1 MRYRAERYTL
11 SLVFFFLYV
20 LFLSFLSNFSLSF
33 GRCRLGDKVNVICA
47 VGLGRTESCKKEVSK
62 ES

>member
-11 SLVFFFLYV
+11 SLVFFSLRSFFFS
-20 LFLSFLSNFSLSF
+20 LFSPISLSF